1 MQAASAH
8 TVACPVPLSEFQL
21 RQSHPDAVRPR
32 VLVGL
37 DDRLAPRHCPDVTDI
52 FQQVRFPVL
61 VDHRDAAGR
70 LDEFVPEPPMDDNFV
85 ARPDE
90 AVRQPAA
97 LPDELDIAVLA
108 GESPQV
114 AQLQPLPAEREAQ
127 DAKPDSLAPA
137 SQVVQAQRVASPQ
150 ALRASPEQP
159 AHHLREL
166 PRASPQ
172 P

>member
-1 MQAASAH
+1 
-8 TVACPVPLSEFQL
+8 
-21 RQSHPDAVRPR
+21 
-32 VLVGL
+32 
-37 DDRLAPRHCPDVTDI
+37 
-52 FQQVRFPVL
+52 
-61 VDHRDAAGR
+61 
-70 LDEFVPEPPMDDNFV
+70 V

-137 SQVVQAQRVASPQ
+137 SQVVQAQRVASSQ

-159 AHHLREL
+159 AHHPQEL